1 MINLLPVDEKK
12 EIKAARANIVLINYI
27 FFLSVAIMFLAITCV
42 ASYFLLTNM
51 KKSAENTIKNDQSSL
66 GSFSTNNGQVNDI
79 GAVILTA
86 QTILGR
92 HIPYS
97 DILISIGSSL
107 PYGAIVDKISL
118 NVGLLNSP
126 LTVEFHIKSSGIASE
141 LIANLKKSPMFSNVS
156 AQPAIVSPG
165 NSPDYPV
172 MVTCELTIIRTAS
185 L

>member
-12 EIKAARANIVLINYI
+12 EIKAARTNIVLVNYI
-27 FFLSVAIMFLAITCV
+27 FFLSVAIVFLAITCMG
-42 ASYFLLTNM
+42 SYFLLTNM
-51 KKSAENTIKNDQSSL
+51 KKSAEATISSQPT
-66 GSFSTNNGQVNDI
+66 GSFSTNNGQVSDI
-79 GAVILTA
+79 RSVILTA
-86 QTILGR
+86 QSILSR
-92 HIPYS
+92 RIPYS

-107 PYGAIVDKISL
+107 PYGAIADKISL
-118 NVGLLNSP
+118 NEGLLNSP
-126 LTVEFHIKSSGIASE
+126 LTVEFHIKSSSIASE